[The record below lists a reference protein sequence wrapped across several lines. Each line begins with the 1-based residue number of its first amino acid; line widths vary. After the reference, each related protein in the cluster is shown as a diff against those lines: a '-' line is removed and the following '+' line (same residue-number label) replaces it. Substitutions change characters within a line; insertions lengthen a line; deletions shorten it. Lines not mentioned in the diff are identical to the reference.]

1 MEYCGWGDLAMKIK
15 RYIKRREYIDER
27 VIWVYLIQILEG
39 LKVNLSFL
47 VILVSLFV
55 VSFSAC
61 MHVSLSAISYCV
73 LCLFALARESL
84 LPPDSRTYP
93 PSFPPSLPPSLP
105 PLLQALHERN
115 VLHRD
120 LKPANCFLAEDGSI
134 KIGDMNVSKVMKDGN
149 AKTQIG
155 TPYYMS
161 PEIWARRP
169 YNHATDIWS
178 LGCLIY
184 ELCAL
189 RPPFLGNNMSE
200 LKTAVLGGHF
210 NPVPSVYSQDLGSVI
225 ARMLTPA
232 AKERPSA
239 AQALAY
245 PEVHARKCL
254 VKNVLREDELASL
267 SAGMGGMGVEDA
279 LMPTIHIGSLR
290 ELGFKLPGPSYPT
303 DGPLTPTTPVM
314 LAHDASPVN
323 EKAPLCSAAPSSSH
337 HHQQQQQQQPASI
350 SPSNRRAAAPASS
363 SSSSSSPPPSSS
375 SSSSSS
381 SNVIHR
387 RQPSAVPVNLDKD
400 RAVGG
405 GGGERASTPP
415 PLSYDRRRSHD
426 VNPGVVL
433 SRLPLASGASSPT
446 HASGSSSSSSSSG
459 SSHATPVGGVQG
471 ESYSRPSSV
480 KSVLQ
485 SAQKEAAAAAAAG
498 ESPSRRRG
506 SLS

>member
-1 MEYCGWGDLAMKIK
+1 MGL
-15 RYIKRREYIDER
+15 
-27 VIWVYLIQILEG
+27 YLIQILEG
-39 LKVNLSFL
+39 LKVSRRLSRGL
-47 VILVSLFV
+47 
-55 VSFSAC
+55 C
-61 MHVSLSAISYCV
+61 
-73 LCLFALARESL
+73 CLFAVSSLCLYLSLTYVYVRVSDRRVLCVFSPMIFVCVFLPVLCDYSSVEPPSTFLYPPTHPLPRSL
-84 LPPDSRTYP
+84 LP
-93 PSFPPSLPPSLP
+93 
-105 PLLQALHERN
+105 LQALHERN

-210 NPVPSVYSQDLGSVI
+210 NPVPSVYSSDLGSVI
-225 ARMLTPA
+225 ARMLTPT

-254 VKNVLREDELASL
+254 VKNVLREDDLASL
-267 SAGMGGMGVEDA
+267 SGGMAGLGMEDA

-290 ELGFKLPGPSYPT
+290 ELGFKLPGPCYPT

-314 LAHDASPVN
+314 LAHDASPIN
-323 EKAPLCSAAPSSSH
+323 EEAPPCRASSSDH
-337 HHQQQQQQQPASI
+337 HQQHHQQQQQQQQPASV
-350 SPSNRRAAAPASS
+350 SPSNRCAAAPASS
-363 SSSSSSPPPSSS
+363 SGSSSPPPSSS
-375 SSSSSS
+375 SSSNNS
-381 SNVIHR
+381 SNIIHR
-387 RQPSAVPVNLDKD
+387 RKASAVPVNLDKD
-400 RAVGG
+400 RVAAGGGGG

-426 VNPGVVL
+426 VNPGIIP
-433 SRLPLASGASSPT
+433 SRLPLASGAHSPT
-446 HASGSSSSSSSSG
+446 HASGSSSSSSSSS

-471 ESYSRPSSV
+471 EIYSRPSSV

-485 SAQKEAAAAAAAG
+485 SAQKDAAAAAAAAG

-506 SLS
+506 LLS